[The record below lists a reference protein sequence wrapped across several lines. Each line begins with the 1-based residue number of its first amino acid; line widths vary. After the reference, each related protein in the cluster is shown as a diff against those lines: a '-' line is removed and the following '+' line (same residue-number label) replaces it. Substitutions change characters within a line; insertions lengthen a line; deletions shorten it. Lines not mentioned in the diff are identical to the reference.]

1 MNLKVRLYKSKKF
14 IFSEV
19 RNFYWKCL
27 SFFLYPRKDVV
38 VISFYADYDSSRRYE
53 IAANSLAKQLK
64 KWRIPHEFEKV
75 SDQGGYRK
83 NSLYKPRFI
92 YEKALKY
99 KRTVLWIDCDSVLP
113 SPESLQKMALQ
124 KTAFS
129 AISPSGSIDEMQGGL
144 LKFAFEPC
152 SLELLKFWKL
162 YCTYASDKNLPELD
176 HDALKS
182 AILPGFDGKE
192 FIGYVRL
199 NSKIAGF
206 KSSKA
211 IDTKIEMTHEEV
223 KTITHEERTE
233 LLLLAQRNLEI
244 SSIGRIS

>member
-1 MNLKVRLYKSKKF
+1 MSLRIKLYNFRKF
-14 IFSEV
+14 IFAKFRSV
-19 RNFYWKCL
+19 YWKGVT
-27 SFFLYPRKDVV
+27 SFLYPREDIVV
-38 VISFYADYDSSRRYE
+38 VSFYADYDSTKRYE
-53 IAANSLAKQLK
+53 IAANNLAEQLK
-64 KWRIPHEFEKV
+64 KWRVPYDFEKV

-113 SPESLQKMALQ
+113 SPESLQKMVLQ

-152 SLELLKFWKL
+152 SLELLKFWML

-182 AILPGFDGKE
+182 AILPRFEGKE

-211 IDTKIEMTHEEV
+211 IDIKIEITHEEV
-223 KTITHEERTE
+223 KTITHEERME
-233 LLLLAQRNLEI
+233 LLLLAQRNLETN
-244 SSIGRIS
+244 SIKRTI

>member
-1 MNLKVRLYKSKKF
+1 MNLKVRLHKIKKF

-19 RNFYWKCL
+19 RNFFWKCL
-27 SFFLYPRKDVV
+27 SFFLFPRRSIV
-38 VISFYADYDSSRRYE
+38 VISFYADYDSSLRYE
-53 IAANSLAKQLK
+53 IAANKLAKQLK
-64 KWRIPHEFEKV
+64 KWRIPFDFGKV

-99 KRTVLWIDCDSVLP
+99 KKTVIWIDCDSVLP
-113 SPESLQKMALQ
+113 SPESLIRMALQ

-129 AISPSGSIDEMQGGL
+129 AISPSGSIDKMEGFL
-144 LKFAFEPC
+144 LKFVFEAR
-152 SLELLKFWKL
+152 SLELLKFWTL
-162 YCTYASDKNLPELD
+162 HCTYASEKNLPELD

-182 AILPGFDGKE
+182 AILPRFDGKE

-199 NSKIAGF
+199 KPKIAGF

-211 IDTKIEMTHEEV
+211 IDKKIEVSHEEV
-223 KTITHEERTE
+223 KTITHEERME
-233 LLLLAQRNLEI
+233 LLLLAQRDLEI
-244 SSIGRIS
+244 KQNFQN